1 MNLKTAHLNAN
12 YTSRPT
18 QILGSLDLRIV
29 KNRLLDMGY
38 EKMLLNGALIEQFSE
53 GIYLFVD
60 DDVVHWLEAYLH
72 LEELLLSKEPYKH
85 AAFLN
90 DGALTIKASVVAE
103 QANVEFRYCPGL
115 NVANLITYN
124 ASIAAD
130 QYIWWWRNIAYAI
143 LNLSGVK

>member
-1 MNLKTAHLNAN
+1 MNFKTAHLNVN
-12 YTSRPT
+12 YTPRST
-18 QILGSLDLRIV
+18 QILRSLDLRMV

-38 EKMLLNGALIEQFSE
+38 EKILLSGALIEQFSE

-72 LEELLLSKEPYKH
+72 LEELLLAKEPYQH

-90 DGALTIKASVVAE
+90 DGALTIKAD
-103 QANVEFRYCPGL
+103 VEFRYCPGL
-115 NVANLITYN
+115 NIANLVTYN

-130 QYIWWWRNIAYAI
+130 QYIWWWRNIAYKI
-143 LNLSGVK
+143 LNLSVGK